1 MGGTEASKR
10 KQVGKTEG
18 WGVGESCGRGAS
30 PHEGNMSSL
39 GPWQEGPGQEALCH
53 WDKLVPGLLGRE
65 ERAGGGR
72 GELYDRPPPL
82 LLGLVEEITPAPYL
96 VTLQRVLRQ
105 ALLTHGTSHLNAE
118 GGARVPPWPVCQGWV
133 CEHLGAGIRHPHLPA
148 APTLSSGTHLWDPLS

>member
-1 MGGTEASKR
+1 MEGTEASKR

-65 ERAGGGR
+65 ERSGGGR

-96 VTLQRVLRQ
+96 VTLQQVLRQ
-105 ALLTHGTSHLNAE
+105 ALLTHGASHLNAE
-118 GGARVPPWPVCQGWV
+118 GGARVPPWPVCQGGSVSTWGQ
-133 CEHLGAGIRHPHLPA
+133 E
-148 APTLSSGTHLWDPLS
+148 SGTLICLQHQP